1 MAVSVTDSFAARDS
15 LSRDTF
21 EFDHQLTLL
30 RICSSAAAAILLYFF
45 AYDYFGDRI
54 VAPGSAAGFTFLAI
68 SAATGHLFH
77 YLRRP
82 VIGWVVLVTMLFCS
96 ETTIAYF
103 HGGLNAPSIAFYL
116 PMVAAV
122 AVVLGGRATIVFA
135 MFCML
140 ALSWFAWAEVN
151 GSLPPIPFAQSP
163 WRRGL
168 IYAMALG
175 LLAVIMWYRNAH
187 ETRRREALRR
197 ASEQFQTIFDSSETP
212 SVIVRTSDRVFRDC
226 NAAFC
231 RLFGHSRDQVIGRT
245 SLELKMFRDG
255 TDRDRDLAEFLV
267 SGRVINTELDMLTA
281 SGEVRRVLRSL
292 TAIEVSGER
301 MILVQIIDITE
312 RKRAEDEL
320 RANRRLLEV
329 VVDAIPMSIFAK
341 DRDSNYVM
349 VNKCMADFHGQTK
362 DALLRRHTS
371 DLPAPDATRKKS
383 LSDDQWVFS
392 RREVLDQPLA
402 MLQRP
407 DGTYVP
413 FHSIKL
419 PLFGD
424 DGELVGLLGIN
435 RDITAERRAQE
446 ELRANRRL
454 LEIVIDSIPMLI
466 FVKDLHGRYL
476 VVNQRTADFYGV
488 TKELI
493 TDGGL
498 AKLPISDAT
507 RQKALA
513 EDARVFASRETLVL
527 DDTYAEYRDG
537 KAAPVHSTKVPL
549 FDDDGELVGVLGVV
563 RDVSQ
568 ERRAADDL
576 RAAQRALEEAN
587 ATLEKTVEQRT
598 AELRRANTELGGT
611 LENLMSSQA
620 ALVRAEKL
628 AALGRL
634 VAGVAHEL
642 NTPIGNSLLSASA
655 LADRTDEFVRDAA
668 VESTAATPLSMFI
681 DDTREASQ
689 ILLRN
694 LEKAGEII
702 RSFKQVAVDQ
712 ASSQRRAFALS
723 EIVDEVLLA
732 HRPMLRNSRVE
743 IHTDIATDLLLDSY
757 PGPLGQ
763 VLGNLITNAVLH
775 GYEGRD
781 RGTVEIN
788 ATLSGNQHVEIV
800 VRDHGCGIS
809 QENLQRVFDPFF
821 TTRMGRGGTG
831 LGLGICHNIVTE
843 TLTGT
848 INIESVPGVG
858 TTVTTRIPLKAPVA
872 ASASAL
878 H

>member
-1 MAVSVTDSFAARDS
+1 MAAPDSSATHDA

-30 RICSSAAAAILLYFF
+30 RVCSSAAAAILLYFF

-54 VAPGSAAGFTFLAI
+54 AAPGSAAGFTFLAI

-82 VIGWVVLVTMLFCS
+82 VMGWIVLVSMLFCS

-103 HGGLNAPSIAFYL
+103 HGGLSAPSIMFYL

-135 MFCML
+135 SFCAL
-140 ALSWFAWAEVN
+140 AMAFFAWAEVN
-151 GSLPPIPFAQSP
+151 GNLPPIPFAQSP

-168 IYAMALG
+168 IYALALG
-175 LLAVIMWYRNAH
+175 LLAVIMWYRDAH

-231 RLFGHSRDQVIGRT
+231 KLFGHSRDQVIGRT
-245 SLELKMFRDG
+245 SLDLKMFPDG
-255 TDRDRDLAEFLV
+255 ADRDRDIAAFLV

-281 SGEVRRVLRSL
+281 SGDVRRVLRSL
-292 TAIEVSGER
+292 TAIDVSGEP
-301 MILVQIIDITE
+301 MILAQIIDITE

-349 VNKCMADFHGQTK
+349 VNQGMADFLGQTK
-362 DALLRRHTS
+362 DALLHRHTS

-383 LSDDQWVFS
+383 LLDDQWVFS
-392 RREVLDQPLA
+392 NLAVLDQPLA

-424 DGELVGLLGIN
+424 DGELIGLLGIN
-435 RDITAERRAQE
+435 RDITAEKRAQD

-466 FVKDLHGRYL
+466 FVKDLHGHYL

-488 TKELI
+488 TKDLI
-493 TDGGL
+493 TESGL
-498 AKLPISDAT
+498 SKLPISDAT
-507 RQKALA
+507 RKKALA

-527 DDTYAEYRDG
+527 DDTYAEFRDG
-537 KAAPVHSTKVPL
+537 NAAPVHSTKVPL

-587 ATLEKTVEQRT
+587 ATLEKTVELRT
-598 AELRRANTELGGT
+598 AELRRANAELGGT
-611 LENLMSSQA
+611 LENLVSSQA

-655 LADRTDEFVRDAA
+655 LAEHTEEFARDAS
-668 VESTAATPLSMFI
+668 VESKSAAPLSMFI
-681 DDTREASQ
+681 DDTREATQ

-712 ASSQRRAFALS
+712 ASSQRRAFALN
-723 EIVDEVLLA
+723 EVVDEVLLA
-732 HRPMLRNSRVE
+732 HRPMLRNHRVE
-743 IHTDIATDLLLDSY
+743 IHTDIPPDLWLDSY

-775 GYEGRD
+775 GYEGKD
-781 RGTVEIN
+781 QGVVEIN
-788 ATLSGNQHVEIV
+788 ATLRGKEHVEIV

-809 QENLQRVFDPFF
+809 EENLRRVFDPFF

-843 TLTGT
+843 TLSGT
-848 INIESVPGVG
+848 INIESLFGAG
-858 TTVTTRIPLKAPVA
+858 TKAITRIPLKAPKTSSPQAVL
-872 ASASAL
+872 S
-878 H
+878 

>member
-1 MAVSVTDSFAARDS
+1 MASPDSLAERHSLTRDS
-15 LSRDTF
+15 F
-21 EFDHQLTLL
+21 EFDHRQRLL
-30 RICSSAAAAILLYFF
+30 RACSLAAAAILVCFVALDFF
-45 AYDYFGDRI
+45 GNKLQTPQSI
-54 VAPGSAAGFTFLAI
+54 AGFVFLAI
-68 SAATGHLFH
+68 SAGTGYAL
-77 YLRRP
+77 YRLQRP
-82 VIGWVVLVTMLFCS
+82 VAGWIAMVSMLFCT
-96 ETTIAYF
+96 ETTLAYF
-103 HGGLNAPSIAFYL
+103 HGGLNAPSVVFYL

-122 AVVLGGRATIVFA
+122 AVVLGGRATIVLATMCVAAMA
-135 MFCML
+135 MFV
-140 ALSWFAWAEVN
+140 WAEVN
-151 GSLPPIPFAQSP
+151 GHLPPIPFAQAP

-168 IYAMALG
+168 IYAFATSLTAL
-175 LLAVIMWYRNAH
+175 IMWYSNVH
-187 ETRRREALRR
+187 EARRREALRR

-212 SVIVRTSDRVFRDC
+212 SIIARISDRKFTDC
-226 NAAFC
+226 NTAFC
-231 RLFGHSRDQVIGRT
+231 KLFGHSRDEVIGRT
-245 SLELKMFRDG
+245 SLDLNLFREW
-255 TDRDRDLAEFLV
+255 TDRDREFAVLLAA
-267 SGRVINTELDMLTA
+267 GRVINTELDMLTA
-281 SGEVRRVLRSL
+281 SGDIRRVLRSL
-292 TAIEVSGER
+292 TAVDMSGEP
-301 MILVQIIDITE
+301 MVLVQIIDITE

-329 VVDAIPMSIFAK
+329 VIDAIPMSIFAK
-341 DRDSNYVM
+341 DRQSNYVM
-349 VNKCMADFHGQTK
+349 VNKCMADFHAQTK
-362 DALLRRHTS
+362 EALLRRHTS
-371 DLPAPDATRKKS
+371 DLPAPDATRQKS
-383 LSDDQWVFS
+383 LRDDEWVFS
-392 RREVLDQPLA
+392 NRTVLDQPLA

-407 DGTYVP
+407 DGSFVP

-424 DGELVGLLGIN
+424 NGELIGLLGVN
-435 RDITAERRAQE
+435 RNITDERRAQE

-493 TDGGL
+493 TEYGL
-498 AKLPISDAT
+498 TKLPISDAT
-507 RQKALA
+507 RKKALA
-513 EDARVFASRETLVL
+513 EDARVFASRQTLVL
-527 DDTYAEYRDG
+527 DDTYAEYSDG
-537 KAAPVHSTKVPL
+537 KSAPVHSTKIPL

-563 RDVSQ
+563 RDISE

-611 LENLMSSQA
+611 LENLVSSQA

-655 LADRTDEFVRDAA
+655 LADRTNEFARDLSTG
-668 VESTAATPLSMFI
+668 STAEPPLAMFI
-681 DDTREASQ
+681 EDTREASQ

-712 ASSQRRAFALS
+712 ASSQRRTFALH
-723 EIVDEVLLA
+723 EVVDEVLLA

-743 IHTDIATDLLLDSY
+743 ISTDVPADLWLDSY

-775 GYEGRD
+775 GYEGKD
-781 RGTVEIN
+781 QGVVEISATPRGTQQVEI
-788 ATLSGNQHVEIV
+788 A

-809 QENLQRVFDPFF
+809 EENLKRVFDPFF

-843 TLTGT
+843 TLAGT
-848 INIESVPGVG
+848 INIESVLGAG
-858 TTVTTRIPLKAPVA
+858 TTVITRIPVA
-872 ASASAL
+872 APKSTNAAQL
-878 H
+878 R